1 MFGRVA
7 ERGWEAGRCSA
18 INAHRCMARITRR
31 VGGVPSSPAAATAG
45 YWLNVREES
54 RGVVA
59 EERSSSGGASFWF

>member
-1 MFGRVA
+1 MSGRVA

-31 VGGVPSSPAAATAG
+31 VGGVPSSPAAAVG

-59 EERSSSGGASFWF
+59 EERSSSSGGASFCF